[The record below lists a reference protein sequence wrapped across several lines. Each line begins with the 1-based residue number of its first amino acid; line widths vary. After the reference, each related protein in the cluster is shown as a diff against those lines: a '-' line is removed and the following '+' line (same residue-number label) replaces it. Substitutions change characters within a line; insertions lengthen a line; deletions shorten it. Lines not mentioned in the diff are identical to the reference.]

1 MLAFDDA
8 ADKPAVEEEEENYF
22 VSMTDMMVGILFIF
36 IIMLM
41 VFALQFQKQTD
52 ESEKQADKSKVQ
64 IEEVL
69 EKVRQVSE
77 QLHSLRSEINEE
89 LEDLSQ
95 SQRERTA
102 LLNDLERELKATG
115 LDVQIDREN
124 GVLRL
129 TENAIRFATDKSN
142 LSAQAADNVRK
153 LAAVLARVLPRYT
166 SCVVSSSA
174 TDCKQLAPGAAI
186 DTVFIEGHTDRQ
198 GSETAAGDSRN
209 WQLSTERAVET
220 YRTLTAFEP
229 SLRGLRNPEKK
240 EILSVSGYSSTRPV
254 PGTEIPAQGAEITQ
268 QALEKNRRIDMRFV
282 MQVDPSDRLKD
293 VLRLTDDMEGQIEK
307 LREAATLR

>member
-8 ADKPAVEEEEENYF
+8 AGKPAVEEEEENYF

-52 ESEKQADKSKVQ
+52 ESEKQADKSKIQ

-77 QLHSLRSEINEE
+77 QLHSLRSEINDE

-166 SCVVSSSA
+166 SCVVSSNA
-174 TDCKQLAPGAAI
+174 TDCKLLAPGAAI

-229 SLRGLRNPEKK
+229 SLRALRNPEKK
-240 EILSVSGYSSTRPV
+240 EILSVSGYSSTRPI
-254 PGTEIPAQGAEITQ
+254 PGTEIPAQGGEITQ
-268 QALEKNRRIDMRFV
+268 QAWEKNRRIDMRFV

>member
-1 MLAFDDA
+1 MLAFDETAGRHEVD
-8 ADKPAVEEEEENYF
+8 EEEENYF

-41 VFALQFQKQTD
+41 VFALQFQKQKDT
-52 ESEKQADKSKVQ
+52 SEKLADTSKTQ

-69 EKVRQVSE
+69 KKVEEVRH
-77 QLHSLRSEINEE
+77 QLQDLRVKINGE

-129 TENAIRFATDKSN
+129 TENAIRFATDRSILN
-142 LSAQAADNVRK
+142 AQAAANVEK
-153 LAAVLARVLPRYT
+153 LAGVLARVLPRYT
-166 SCVVSSSA
+166 GCVA
-174 TDCKQLAPGAAI
+174 TDENTICQKLPPGADI

-220 YRTLTAFEP
+220 YRALTTFQT
-229 SLRGLRNPEKK
+229 SLRTLRNPEKK
-240 EILSVSGYSSTRPV
+240 EILSVSGYSSTRPI
-254 PGTEIPAQGAEITQ
+254 PGTEQLNDDLEANR

-293 VLRLTDDMEGQIEK
+293 VLKLTGDMEEQIEK
-307 LREAATLR
+307 LRDAAQIR